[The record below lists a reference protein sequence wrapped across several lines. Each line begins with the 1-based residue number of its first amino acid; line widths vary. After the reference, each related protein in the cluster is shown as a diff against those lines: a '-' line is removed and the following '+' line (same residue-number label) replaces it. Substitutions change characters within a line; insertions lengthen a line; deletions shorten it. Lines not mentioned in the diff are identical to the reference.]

1 MFAYKGSTAM
11 ITGAS
16 KGLGAAFAK
25 ELAGRCMNLVLI
37 ARSIDTLQDLAD
49 SLGAQY
55 GVSCVALR
63 ADLAASDAVERIV
76 TELERLDL
84 KIDLLIN
91 NAGLGLTGDFLSHD
105 LAQELAS
112 IQVNVQALVGLSHAL
127 GAKMVSRGTGG
138 IINLASNAAFQ
149 PLPHMATYAAAK
161 AFVLHFSE
169 ALKFELKGRGV
180 QVMAVCP
187 GPTATSFFEGVSTK
201 MKDGAFDAPSWWSAA
216 PCGRSIRKSP
226 SPILDGSACAP
237 PFGFLV
243 RCPATLWL
251 ALINR
256 TQDDRS
262 CFGERASCR
271 PSSIRDGPHGSDALS
286 WPDGARLAGGL
297 R

>member
-25 ELAGRCMNLVLI
+25 ELAGRGMNLVLV
-37 ARSIDTLQDLAD
+37 ARSFGPLQGLAD
-49 SLGAQY
+49 SLGARH
-55 GVSCVALR
+55 GVRCVALQ
-63 ADLAASDAVERIV
+63 ADLAAPDAVERIV

-105 LAQELAS
+105 RAAELAS

-161 AFVLHFSE
+161 VFVLHFSE
-169 ALKFELKGRGV
+169 ALKIELKGQGV

-201 MKDGAFDAPSWWSAA
+201 MKGVAFDSAEMVV
-216 PCGRSIRKSP
+216 GRTLRSFDQKKTVAYPGRFSVRVATWLP
-226 SPILDGSACAP
+226 RLLPRSVVGQRCRVGDGQDGS
-237 PFGFLV
+237 GLV
-243 RCPATLWL
+243 GTSRIASMM
-251 ALINR
+251 
-256 TQDDRS
+256 RS
-262 CFGERASCR
+262 
-271 PSSIRDGPHGSDALS
+271 
-286 WPDGARLAGGL
+286 
-297 R
+297 

>member
-1 MFAYKGSTAM
+1 MFAYRDSTAM

-25 ELAGRCMNLVLI
+25 ELAGRGTNLVLI

-55 GVSCVALR
+55 GVRCVVLQ
-63 ADLAASDAVERIV
+63 ADLATSDAVKRIM

-91 NAGLGLTGDFLSHD
+91 NAGLGLTGDFMSHD
-105 LAQELAS
+105 LAEELAS

-127 GAKMVSRGTGG
+127 GAKMVARGTGG
-138 IINLASNAAFQ
+138 IINLASNSAFQ

-169 ALKFELKGRGV
+169 ALKYELKGRGV

-187 GPTATSFFEGVSTK
+187 GPTATSFFAGVSTK
-201 MKDGAFDAPSWWSAA
+201 MKDGAFDNAELVVRRTLRSFDRKKSLAYPGRFSVRVATWLPRLLPRNAVVSAA
-216 PCGRSIRKSP
+216 AAATRKMGLP
-226 SPILDGSACAP
+226 S
-237 PFGFLV
+237 
-243 RCPATLWL
+243 T
-251 ALINR
+251 
-256 TQDDRS
+256 
-262 CFGERASCR
+262 
-271 PSSIRDGPHGSDALS
+271 
-286 WPDGARLAGGL
+286 
-297 R
+297 

>member
-16 KGLGAAFAK
+16 KGLGAAFTK
-25 ELAGRCMNLVLI
+25 ELAGRGMNLVLV
-37 ARSIDTLQDLAD
+37 ARSFGPLQDLAD
-49 SLGAQY
+49 SLGAQH
-55 GVSCVALR
+55 GVRCVALQ
-63 ADLAASDAVERIV
+63 ADLAVSDAVERIV

-105 LAQELAS
+105 CAAELAS

-169 ALKFELKGRGV
+169 ALEIELKGRGV
-180 QVMAVCP
+180 QVMAVLP
-187 GPTATSFFEGVSTK
+187 RADRNEFFRRRTNQDEERRVRQRRGGGWPVQRARRHLVS
-201 MKDGAFDAPSWWSAA
+201 SSAA
-216 PCGRSIRKSP
+216 PQHCDQRCRVGDGQ
-226 SPILDGSACAP
+226 DGS
-237 PFGFLV
+237 GLV
-243 RCPATLWL
+243 RTGRIASMM
-251 ALINR
+251 
-256 TQDDRS
+256 RS
-262 CFGERASCR
+262 
-271 PSSIRDGPHGSDALS
+271 
-286 WPDGARLAGGL
+286 
-297 R
+297 

>member
-1 MFAYKGSTAM
+1 MFAYRGSTAM

-25 ELAGRCMNLVLI
+25 ELAGRGMNLVLA

-49 SLGAQY
+49 SLGAQN
-55 GVSCVALR
+55 GVRCVALQ
-63 ADLAASDAVERIV
+63 ADLAASDAVKRIA

-105 LAQELAS
+105 LAEELAS
-112 IQVNVQALVGLSHAL
+112 IQVNVQALVGLTHAL

-138 IINLASNAAFQ
+138 IINLASNSAFQ
-149 PLPHMATYAAAK
+149 PLPRMATYAAAK

-187 GPTATSFFEGVSTK
+187 EPTATSFFEGVSTK
-201 MKDGAFDAPSWWSAA
+201 MKDGAFDSAELVVRRTLRSFDQKKSVAYPGRFSVRVAIWLPRLLPRNVVVSAA
-216 PCGRSIRKSP
+216 A
-226 SPILDGSACAP
+226 SAT
-237 PFGFLV
+237 GKMG
-243 RCPATLWL
+243 L
-251 ALINR
+251 A
-256 TQDDRS
+256 S
-262 CFGERASCR
+262 
-271 PSSIRDGPHGSDALS
+271 
-286 WPDGARLAGGL
+286 
-297 R
+297 